1 MVKIF
6 LTGSNG
12 IDQLEDLG
20 KAQFGLL
27 LTSLFRHFENLH
39 YQYLEGAMGNDAW
52 DGWSQRIIGSTRSVG
67 ALEFWDQQK
76 MVFSPKFRE
85 FVEESRKRNAGAP
98 AMTLKV

>member
-20 KAQFGLL
+20 KAQFDLL
-27 LTSLFRHFENLH
+27 ITSLFRHFENLH

-67 ALEFWDQQK
+67 AL
-76 MVFSPKFRE
+76 
-85 FVEESRKRNAGAP
+85 
-98 AMTLKV
+98 

>member
-1 MVKIF
+1 MGKLF
-6 LTGSNG
+6 LIVSNG
-12 IDQLEDLG
+12 IDQLEDLE

-67 ALEFWDQQK
+67 ALEF
-76 MVFSPKFRE
+76 
-85 FVEESRKRNAGAP
+85 
-98 AMTLKV
+98 